1 MPRVLISGTIH
12 DDGLAVLQGRPD
24 LEIVTIPD
32 EAPATFKAMLAD
44 ADALLIRTAPL
55 PAEAV
60 AGAERLRIVS
70 RHGVGYDN
78 IPVHALSARGIPLAL
93 AIGANADTVAEHVF
107 YLMLSIAKFG
117 PSNDKAV
124 RDGFWDDRNRLVAF
138 DIGGRTL
145 LLIGCGRV
153 GRSVARLAKAFSMQ
167 VLAYDPMVSPE
178 EMAAAG
184 VDKVDDWRAVLP
196 EVDVISLHTPRLP
209 ETENMIAAAELAAMK
224 DEAILINTSRGGLID
239 EGALAEAL
247 NDGKLAGAGIDTF
260 LDEPPVHGHPL
271 LGCDRAILSPHCAGL
286 TKEAAARLSI
296 HAARNIL
303 DALDGRL
310 DPSCVVNQSVLAR

>member
-32 EAPATFKAMLAD
+32 EAPATFMAMLAD

-93 AIGANADTVAEHVF
+93 AVGANADSVAEHVF
-107 YLMLSIAKFG
+107 YLMLSVAKFG
-117 PSNDKAV
+117 PGYDKAV
-124 RDGFWDDRNRLVAF
+124 RDGFWDDRNRPVGF

-145 LLIGCGRV
+145 LLIGFGRV
-153 GRSVARLAKAFSMQ
+153 GHSVARVAKAFSMR
-167 VLAYDPMVSPE
+167 VMAHDPAFSAAD
-178 EMAAAG
+178 MAAAG
-184 VDKVDDWRAVLP
+184 AEKVDDWRAVLP
-196 EVDVISLHTPRLP
+196 EADVISLHVPRMP
-209 ETENMIAAAELAAMK
+209 ETENMIAAAELAAMRE
-224 DEAILINTSRGGLID
+224 EAILINTSRGGLID
-239 EGALAEAL
+239 EQALADAL
-247 NDGKLAGAGIDTF
+247 NDGNLAGAGIDTF
-260 LDEPPVHGHPL
+260 LEEPPRRGSPL
-271 LGCDRAILSPHCAGL
+271 LACDRVILSPHNAGL
-286 TKEAAARLSI
+286 TKEAGARLSVY
-296 HAARNIL
+296 AARNIL

-310 DPSCVVNQSVLAR
+310 DPSHVVNTSVLAK